1 MENKKSADKTYKIF
15 VGITA
20 AATIGAYCIW
30 QNMSVSLSKITYI
43 SGKVPKSFDGFKI
56 IHISDLHNKKFIGG
70 QNYLINKI
78 IKASP
83 DAIFITGDIISSYDK
98 NIKTAIEYA
107 KGFNSIAPT
116 YYVTGNHETRLSAQ
130 NFDYLINALEE
141 AGVYVLNDKALKL
154 TKNNDSIFI
163 AGLEDGLDPTKK
175 AYEVLKNIDE
185 NSLKLLLM
193 HKPNGFKQAAHAG
206 ADLIFAGH
214 AHGGQIRLPFIG
226 GIYAPNQGFF
236 PKYTEGEYK
245 HMESTMI
252 VSRGIGNGF
261 FPLRIF
267 NRPQLV
273 QITLNSKI

>member
-163 AGLEDGLDPTKK
+163 AGLEDGLD
-175 AYEVLKNIDE
+175 LKGPASTQTPLYPI
-185 NSLKLLLM
+185 KLGPGQRD
-193 HKPNGFKQAAHAG
+193 HPGPIHYPNFSRC
-206 ADLIFAGH
+206 
-214 AHGGQIRLPFIG
+214 GGCDP
-226 GIYAPNQGFF
+226 
-236 PKYTEGEYK
+236 
-245 HMESTMI
+245 ES
-252 VSRGIGNGF
+252 
-261 FPLRIF
+261 P
-267 NRPQLV
+267 
-273 QITLNSKI
+273 